1 MSPRIH
7 VHLVAAALAVVVG
20 VAPLLAADNGN
31 PTAPKPSDFGLYDSS
46 IQLAP
51 LRQVAAET
59 RYWSHMSALLG
70 KGDHHK
76 LAAAQMRFQI
86 QSAFYSDPVMDPFY
100 DRSRDAVRDGY
111 LKLYKEIMRRE
122 YVSDLLDEEFH
133 QRFGGDIG
141 GAHSS
146 WRMRLSPRVAIG
158 SHGYLGAHLSLP
170 KAAYAP
176 LTNFSVYVRHGISD
190 DEMSLALR
198 YQKGN
203 RYWQLERVT
212 GDPDTGKRVGA
223 SVVLRF

>member
-1 MSPRIH
+1 MSPRTHIQF
-7 VHLVAAALAVVVG
+7 VAAVLAVVAG
-20 VAPLLAADNGN
+20 VAPLLAADV
-31 PTAPKPSDFGLYDSS
+31 PTAPAPRDFGLYDSS

-70 KGDHHK
+70 KGDHRK

-86 QSAFYSDPVMDPFY
+86 QSAFYRDPVSDPFY

-111 LKLYKEIMRRE
+111 LKLYREIMRRE
-122 YVSDLLDEEFH
+122 YVSEFVDEELH
-133 QRFGGDIG
+133 NRLGGDLG
-141 GAHSS
+141 GENSR
-146 WRMRLSPRVAIG
+146 WQMRLSPRLAIG
-158 SHGYLGAHLSLP
+158 SHGYLGAHLSFP
-170 KAAYAP
+170 KAGYAP
-176 LTNFSVYVRHGISD
+176 LTNFSLYVRHGIAD
-190 DEMSLALR
+190 DNEMALALR

-212 GDPDTGKRVGA
+212 GDPETGARVGA